1 MKYQITLAIVALLGQ
16 QVNCVNIRREP
27 LLSWS
32 PTPAETDHP
41 MNYFVPHFGTDTD
54 MIETPKS
61 IATAEAQEDHK
72 WVWKKQHLLDHLK
85 NPVPPAE
92 MPDKSV
98 LDEDMDS
105 SLKNAN
111 DAETTTGQHWTG
123 DGMYA

>member
-1 MKYQITLAIVALLGQ
+1 MKYQITLAMVAL
-16 QVNCVNIRREP
+16 VNQASAVNIKREP

-41 MNYFVPHFGTDTD
+41 VDYFVPHFGTDPD

-61 IATAEAQEDHK
+61 IAYAEKQEEHQ

-92 MPDKSV
+92 MPDKAH
-98 LDEDMDS
+98 LDEDMDT
-105 SLKNAN
+105 SLKNAD
-111 DAETTTGQHWTG
+111 DAEKTTGQHWTG
-123 DGMYA
+123 DG

>member
-1 MKYQITLAIVALLGQ
+1 MKYQITLAMVALLSQ
-16 QVNCVNIRREP
+16 PAACVSLRREP
-27 LLSWS
+27 LLSWQ
-32 PTPAETDHP
+32 PTPAEEDHP
-41 MNYFVPHFGTDTD
+41 VNYFVPHFGTDPD

-61 IATAEAQEDHK
+61 IATAEEQEGHQ

-92 MPDKSV
+92 LPDKAH
-98 LDEDMDS
+98 LDEDMDA

-111 DAETTTGQHWTG
+111 DAEASTGFHWTG